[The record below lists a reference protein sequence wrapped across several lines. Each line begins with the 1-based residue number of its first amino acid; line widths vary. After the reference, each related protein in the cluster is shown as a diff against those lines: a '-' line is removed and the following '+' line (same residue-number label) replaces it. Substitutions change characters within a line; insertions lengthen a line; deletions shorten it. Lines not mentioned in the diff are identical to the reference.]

1 MPSEE
6 GRSEDGVAQ
15 CVGCGFECRRGPC
28 GFGGEQMYREGKA
41 WDKKVGC
48 PYLRQVGIQ
57 WRCGM
62 YIDGSPELREAMEQ
76 VMGIGAGCSAS
87 LFNSDRE
94 AMILRLRS
102 LSALSRT
109 SSETP
114 SAKT

>member
-1 MPSEE
+1 VPPED
-6 GRSEDGVAQ
+6 GRKDGVAQ
-15 CVGCGFECRRGPC
+15 CVGCGFECRLGPC
-28 GFGGEQMYREGKA
+28 GFSGEQMFLEGKT
-41 WDKKVGC
+41 WDKKIGC

-62 YIDGSPELREAMEQ
+62 YLDAGPELKQRMEE
-76 VMGIGAGCSAS
+76 VMGIGQGCSAS

-102 LSALSRT
+102 LSASSKT
-109 SSETP
+109 SFETS

>member
-1 MPSEE
+1 MT
-6 GRSEDGVAQ
+6 AQ

-28 GFGGEQMYREGKA
+28 GFSNYKMQEDGLT

-62 YIDGSPELREAMEQ
+62 YIDAGPELKKAMEE

-87 LFNSDRE
+87 LFNTERE
-94 AMILRLRS
+94 AMIRRLQS
-102 LSALSRT
+102 LSRSSSASPAT
-109 SSETP
+109 SSES
-114 SAKT
+114 SADKTR

>member
-1 MPSEE
+1 VSPET
-6 GRSEDGVAQ
+6 GRREDGVAQ

-28 GFGGEQMYREGKA
+28 GFSGEQMYLEGKT

-62 YIDGSPELREAMEQ
+62 YIDAGPELKQRMEE
-76 VMGIGAGCSAS
+76 VMGIGEGCSAS

-102 LSALSRT
+102 LSASSKT
-109 SSETP
+109 SSET
-114 SAKT
+114 SSVKT

>member
-1 MPSEE
+1 MA
-6 GRSEDGVAQ
+6 D
-15 CVGCGFECRRGPC
+15 CVGCGYECRRGPC
-28 GFGGEQMYREGKA
+28 GYSWHYMTKDGLKWNEKT
-41 WDKKVGC
+41 GC

-57 WRCGM
+57 WRCGI
-62 YIDGSPELREAMEQ
+62 YLDASPELKAEMEG
-76 VMGIGAGCSAS
+76 VSGIGVGAGCSAS

-102 LSALSRT
+102 LKASSSN